1 MYLYVYRYIMET
13 RLINFRIPSE
23 LADQLK
29 LVALKKKITMQ
40 QIVIPLIEKYISENH
55 RYI

>member
-1 MYLYVYRYIMET
+1 MDT
-13 RLINFRIPSE
+13 RLINFRIPTE

-40 QIVIPLIEKYISENH
+40 EVVIPLIQKYISENH
-55 RYI
+55 KYL

>member
-1 MYLYVYRYIMET
+1 MYRYIMET
-13 RLINFRIPSE
+13 RLINFRIPTQ

-40 QIVIPLIEKYISENH
+40 EIVIPLIEKYISENH
-55 RYI
+55 KYV